1 MSPLTTPVAA
11 QDVVLEA
18 TEKDFDALSRL
29 ITHSTII
36 KNEQPDDRTFDEV
49 IYKPW
54 GNEAR
59 VYVDNFYDLWL
70 LRISEGERTSLHA
83 HARKMT
89 QLLCLSGE
97 GVVTSLN
104 GEHPISTG
112 SIVRIAAGAF
122 HSTRAVNGPL
132 YLIEVETPRNKLDL
146 VRLEDAYSRD
156 ATHYEV
162 ETGVP
167 AASPLKRLPHLP
179 GASIRRTS
187 PGGAFNFSIRTGMDI
202 FYTPDSSEL
211 FYIPLGIRAL
221 LTQSIPVLR
230 PQDLHQHRPATAETY
245 ISVRPSTN

>member
-1 MSPLTTPVAA
+1 MSLTSLVAE
-11 QDVVLEA
+11 QHVVLEA
-18 TEKDFDALSRL
+18 SEKDFDALNRL
-29 ITHSTII
+29 ITHSTVI
-36 KNEQPDDRTFDEV
+36 KNEQPEDRSFDDV
-49 IYKPW
+49 IFKPW

-70 LRISEGERTSLHA
+70 LRISEGERTSLHS
-83 HARKMT
+83 HARKLT
-89 QLLCLSGE
+89 QLLCLSGV

-104 GEHPISTG
+104 GEHPIGPG
-112 SIVRIAAGAF
+112 SVVRIAAGAF
-122 HSTRAVNGPL
+122 HSTRAVDGPL

-187 PGGAFNFSIRTGMDI
+187 PDGAFDFAIRTGMDI
-202 FYTPDSSEL
+202 FYTPDPRDL

-221 LTQSIPVLR
+221 LTRSIPVLR
-230 PQDLHQHRPATAETY
+230 PQDLVQHRPATSETY
-245 ISVRPSTN
+245 ISVRPSTH

>member
-1 MSPLTTPVAA
+1 MPLTTLVAD
-11 QDVVLEA
+11 QHVVLEA
-18 TEKDFDALSRL
+18 TEKDFEALSRL
-29 ITHSTII
+29 ITHATMI
-36 KNEQPDDRTFDEV
+36 KNEQPDDRSFDDV
-49 IYKPW
+49 IFKPW

-70 LRISEGERTSLHA
+70 LCISEGERTSLHS

-122 HSTRAVNGPL
+122 HSTRAVSGPL
-132 YLIEVETPRNKLDL
+132 CLIEVETPRNKLDL
-146 VRLEDAYSRD
+146 VRLEDVYSRD
-156 ATHYEV
+156 VTHYEV
-162 ETGVP
+162 ETGLA

-187 PGGAFNFSIRTGMDI
+187 PDGAFSFSIRTGMDI
-202 FYTPDSSEL
+202 FYTPDPSEL

-221 LTQSIPVLR
+221 LTRSIPVLR
-230 PQDLHQHRPATAETY
+230 PQDLQQHRPVTTETY
-245 ISVRPSTN
+245 ISVRPNNR